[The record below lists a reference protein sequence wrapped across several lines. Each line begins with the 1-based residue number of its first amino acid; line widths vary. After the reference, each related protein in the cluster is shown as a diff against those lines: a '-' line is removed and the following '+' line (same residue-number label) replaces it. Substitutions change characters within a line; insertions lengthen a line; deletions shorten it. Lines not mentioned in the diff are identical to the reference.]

1 MMFRRHFLALAAAGL
16 AAACAPAAD
25 VAIPDGTSL
34 IILRHAD
41 RAGEDLNEKGI
52 ARSQA
57 LVTALDGTGIDAIYS
72 RDIQRN
78 LDTAAPLA
86 QARGLEVQIISDLNP
101 TASLM
106 TAGTGKTIVWV
117 GNKGNLNT
125 IWETLMLP
133 GPPPLEYGDLYT
145 VSRSAFGRPVVSR
158 QRFGVGQE

>member
-1 MMFRRHFLALAAAGL
+1 MK
-16 AAACAPAAD
+16 AD
-25 VAIPDGTSL
+25 VPFPDGTSL

-41 RAGEDLNEKGI
+41 RAGENLNEKGI

-57 LVTALDGTGIDAIYS
+57 LVTALEGTPVDAIYS

-86 QARGLEVQIISDLNP
+86 EARGLEVQIISDVNP
-101 TASLM
+101 TLSLM
-106 TAGTGKTIVWV
+106 KAGAGKSIVWV

-133 GPPPLEYGDLYT
+133 GSPPLEYGDLYT
-145 VSRSAFGRPVVSR
+145 VSRSALGRPSVSR
-158 QRFGVGQE
+158 QQFGAEVE